1 MTPKQRGKKIR
12 RRWRALIYARD
23 GNRCAYCGGVF
34 PDAQLAIDH
43 FWPSFLGGTDDPVNF
58 VTACLPC
65 GKLKAHLPPLFFR
78 QHREAL
84 AAAVESET
92 KRFAAVQRDESNA
105 AREGRRESE
114 GLT

>member
-1 MTPKQRGKKIR
+1 MTPKQRGKRIR

-23 GNRCAYCGGVF
+23 GNRCAYCGQVF
-34 PDAQLAIDH
+34 PMEQLSIDH

-78 QHREAL
+78 QHRADL
-84 AAAVESET
+84 AAAVEEG
-92 KRFAAVQRDESNA
+92 KKLFAAVQRNRENA
-105 AREGRRESE
+105 
-114 GLT
+114 